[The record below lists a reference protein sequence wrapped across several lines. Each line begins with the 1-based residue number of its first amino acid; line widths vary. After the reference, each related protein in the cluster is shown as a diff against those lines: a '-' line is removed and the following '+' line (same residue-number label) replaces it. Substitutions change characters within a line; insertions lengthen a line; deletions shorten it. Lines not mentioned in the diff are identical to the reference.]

1 MKNPTLNEIFKVQ
14 NCPLCG
20 REPFVGACEDPDGS
34 EATIRCNCGLD
45 FYQLFENCL
54 PDRAIEYAAKEWNR
68 LAAKKEDE
76 E

>member
-20 REPFVGACEDPDGS
+20 RAPRVDGVEDPDGS
-34 EATIRCNCGLD
+34 EATIRCSCGLE
-45 FYQLFENCL
+45 FSQCYENCL